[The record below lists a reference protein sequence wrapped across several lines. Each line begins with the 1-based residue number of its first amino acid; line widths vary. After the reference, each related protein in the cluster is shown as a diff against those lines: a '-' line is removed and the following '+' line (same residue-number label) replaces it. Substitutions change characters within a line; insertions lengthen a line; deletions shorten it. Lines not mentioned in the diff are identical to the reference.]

1 MASQNYAL
9 SECSADCMALIAFP
23 SALGRTTRQ
32 ERY

>member
-1 MASQNYAL
+1 
-9 SECSADCMALIAFP
+9 MALIAFP